1 MRARF
6 CRIALVLGLGTGLF
20 LGASF
25 VSADEPARP
34 FSFERDVGAV
44 LTKYG
49 CNAAECHG
57 GVIGRGGFKLSLGG
71 LYPEQDYYWITRGG
85 DYQVL
90 TDEPGGEQVPRI
102 DLKDPEKS
110 LLLLKPTAEVDHEG
124 GERFEK
130 GSPAYELLLRWIRRS
145 APYAEE
151 QAEDFRI
158 EEIEVHPGEVVL
170 ARGEEIPVRVTAVL
184 ADGEREDINNE
195 VHFEIANEMVAT
207 VDLDGNVAGIE
218 IGETDLLIRAA
229 GKSASVRVG
238 VVTPL
243 AENFPDVPRVNFI
256 DEHIFAKLRRFQ
268 IRPSELSGDA
278 EFLRRVCLD
287 LTGTLPPPSRVREF
301 LSDDDPNKRQQL
313 IEILLDSP
321 EYIDYWTFRFADLF
335 RVKDPLYWNWLRDS
349 IAKNLPYND
358 IAALRI
364 AAVGTDGPARFH
376 GTKVVPMADLLA
388 EDMRLFLG
396 RRLDCAQCHDHPWDT
411 WSQDQ
416 FWGMAAFYAGLT
428 STEWIDNQVVYDDPN
443 GQEVDWGVDSIETLR
458 YRQPIHPRT
467 KELVEETFFVV
478 GRQEAKVASGSP
490 RQQLAGLVTGHPY
503 FAEAIVNRIWSYFFH
518 RGFVEPVDHFSSVN
532 PPSHPRLLAALAG
545 EFRDN
550 GHDLKHLIRTIVTSR
565 TYQLS
570 ATPNESNASDEF
582 NFSHGRPRPLVAEVL
597 FDAISQVVG
606 VPVQFENKRAGT
618 VAPPGRR
625 AIQLKMPA
633 KWSSQFLDI
642 YDRPFRRALPERG
655 DEPTLQ
661 QAMHILVG
669 DTYSENLSTA
679 GSRLDPSLSGGSS
692 NRDILDEFYLAAL
705 TRYPSEDE
713 ANRIVAS
720 LAEPAPLAGN
730 SVFTQTD
737 QRREALEDLVW
748 AILCSREFAYNH

>member
-1 MRARF
+1 MQHLTRH
-6 CRIALVLGLGTGLF
+6 ALALIPALF
-20 LGASF
+20 LGAPLL
-25 VSADEPARP
+25 SADEPVRP

-49 CNAAECHG
+49 CNTAKCHG

-102 DLKDPEKS
+102 DFKDPEKS

-145 APYAEE
+145 APYAKEK
-151 QAEDFRI
+151 AEDFRI

-170 ARGEEIPVRVTAVL
+170 ARGEEIPVRVTAAL
-184 ADGEREDINNE
+184 ANGEREDVNNE
-195 VHFEIANEMVAT
+195 AHFEIANEMVAT

-268 IRPSELSGDA
+268 IHPSELSGDA

-301 LSDDDPNKRQQL
+301 LPDEDPNKRQQL
-313 IEILLDSP
+313 IERLLDSP

-349 IAKNLPYND
+349 IAKNLPYSE

-364 AAVGTDGPARFH
+364 AAVGADGPARFH
-376 GTKVVPMADLLA
+376 GTKVQPMAELLA

-411 WSQDQ
+411 WSQNQ
-416 FWGMAAFYAGLT
+416 FWGMAAFYADLT

-443 GQEVDWGVDSIETLR
+443 GQEADWGVDSIETLR
-458 YRQPIHPRT
+458 YYQPIHPRT
-467 KELVEETFFVV
+467 RELVKATFFV

-490 RQQLAGLVTGHPY
+490 RQQLAELVTAHPY
-503 FAEAIVNRIWSYFFH
+503 FAEAIVNRIWSCFFH

-545 EFRDN
+545 DFRDN

-570 ATPNESNASDEF
+570 ATPNESNGSDEF
-582 NFSHGRPRPLVAEVL
+582 NFSHSRPRPLVAEVL

-606 VPVQFENKRAGT
+606 VPVQFKSERQGT

-633 KWSSQFLDI
+633 KWSSHFLEI
-642 YDRPFRRALPERG
+642 YNRPFRRALPERG

-669 DTYSENLSTA
+669 DTYSEKLSA
-679 GSRLDPSLSGGSS
+679 SGSRLDKSLSGGSS

-705 TRYPSEDE
+705 GRSPSKEE
-713 ANRIVAS
+713 ANGIVAR
-720 LAEPAPLAGN
+720 LAAATPLVGN
-730 SVFTQTD
+730 NALTQTGP
-737 QRREALEDLVW
+737 RREALEDLLW